1 MLQKMLSHKKK
12 EYQRRKR
19 DEHPYFIFLVEICE
33 GVAMRKLQGH
43 KLPQHLQDM
52 ENKKSV
58 TKRKGCSKDNNYVR
72 TTCLSLL

>member
-1 MLQKMLSHKKK
+1 MLSHKKK

-58 TKRKGCSKDNNYVR
+58 T
-72 TTCLSLL
+72 